1 MAKVKKETIEIIK
14 DREKKTKEIAKKA
27 VNDYKKFAIKGNV
40 IDMAIG
46 VVIGSAFTNIVN
58 TIVSSTI
65 TPIVS
70 LFTSNVDL
78 STLFITLK
86 GGTFSTLEEAKAAG
100 AITLNYGSLINAIL
114 NFFIVS
120 VVLFII
126 VKIISASNKKDA
138 KVNEKKTKECPYC
151 LSTVPIKAT
160 KCAFCTS
167 DLSDKKDEDKNT
179 KKDKN
184 QKKKVTNKVNNKKYT
199 KKENAKK

>member
-1 MAKVKKETIEIIK
+1 MGKNKKETLEIIK
-14 DREKKTKEIAKKA
+14 EKENKTKEMAKKA

-65 TPIVS
+65 TPLVS
-70 LFTSNVDL
+70 LLTSNVDL

-86 GGTFSTLEEAKAAG
+86 GGTFSTLEEAKTAG

-120 VVLFII
+120 IVLFII

-138 KVNEKKTKECPYC
+138 KTNEKKTKECPYC
-151 LSTVPIKAT
+151 LSSIPIKAT
-160 KCAFCTS
+160 RCAFCTS
-167 DLSDKKDEDKNT
+167 NLNEKKDIETINKNVS
-179 KKDKN
+179 KDEN
-184 QKKKVTNKVNNKKYT
+184 QKKKNNSKKYIN
-199 KKENAKK
+199 KENHKK

>member
-1 MAKVKKETIEIIK
+1 MVIKMAKVKKETIEIIK

-100 AITLNYGSLINAIL
+100 AITLNYGTLINAIL

-138 KVNEKKTKECPYC
+138 KANEKKTKECPYC

-167 DLSDKKDEDKNT
+167 DLIDKKDEDKNT
-179 KKDKN
+179 QKDKN
-184 QKKKVTNKVNNKKYT
+184 QKKKVNNKKYT
-199 KKENAKK
+199 RKENAKK

>member
-1 MAKVKKETIEIIK
+1 MAKKKIDTIEIIK
-14 DREKKTKEIAKKA
+14 EKEKKTKEMAKKA

-86 GGTFSTLEEAKAAG
+86 GGTFATLEEAKAAG
-100 AITLNYGSLINAIL
+100 AITLNYGTLINAIL

-120 VVLFII
+120 IVLFTI
-126 VKIISASNKKDA
+126 VKILSSSNKKDA
-138 KVNEKKTKECPYC
+138 KANEKKTKDCPYC

-167 DLSDKKDEDKNT
+167 DLIEKTEAKENIKKDDKKD
-179 KKDKN
+179 
-184 QKKKVTNKVNNKKYT
+184 TNKPEKNKVKNKKST
-199 KKENAKK
+199 KNNEK